1 MTRTARSAH
10 RALLAA
16 CLLYGGAAQAQ
27 PGGRSSPAIDIPTL
41 PLVRYTLPNGMTALL
56 SEDHSAPV
64 VALTVWYHVGSKN

>member
-1 MTRTARSAH
+1 MMRTARSAQ

-27 PGGRSSPAIDIPTL
+27 PGGGSSPAADIPTL

-56 SEDHSAPV
+56 S
-64 VALTVWYHVGSKN
+64 